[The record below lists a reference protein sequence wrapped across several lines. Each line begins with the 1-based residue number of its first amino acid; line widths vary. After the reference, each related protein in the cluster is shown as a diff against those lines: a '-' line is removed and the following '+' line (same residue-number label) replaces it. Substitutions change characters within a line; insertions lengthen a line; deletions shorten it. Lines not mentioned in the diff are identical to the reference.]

1 MDIFA
6 EPDDP
11 IQTTQEQTP
20 YLCIEHWDGG
30 MFRTYG
36 YRKHKT
42 SIIPV
47 LLRVIPDM
55 PTADQPYLENL
66 YPTPKE
72 ELQPFMQTWL
82 YFGMLA
88 ELLGLNE
95 IAPGVRLVE
104 ESAAKEEISK
114 LHKQLTREENG
125 RTVLTATEILTWGPL
140 FLERLQMAENQFE
153 RLVYILQCLHY
164 AMVMLQST
172 QENID
177 HAVRYSI
184 AALGELFTTGIYAA
198 ASSAQPRVVFPHEL
212 SGISWYQNYICPGG
226 VVEKKMLSNGW
237 CPSEIEKI
245 RSQLQGLYTMHYTS
259 QLKKPT
265 PWLDHSSCGRT
276 FCDAFRID
284 MSTYKPAHVH
294 DGCGCEF
301 IEADPAKM
309 AGILRNTDGF
319 PLVRVEGDLDD
330 LKIVVEEF
338 EDGVSYV
345 ALSHVWANGL
355 GNPTSNSLPRCQIAR
370 ISKLIDDL
378 PKAPGSTESPRL
390 WLDTLCCPV
399 EAESKMICLERIA
412 DVYRK
417 AHHVLVLDTTLTA
430 FKYEGTSPAELLV
443 RAFGCSPWMRRL
455 WTLQEGALA
464 RTLQIQYADKA
475 GNNITMLT
483 DLWMLG
489 SQDSRYM
496 RIFQDVLNEFNQLLG
511 FSPKTGPENANLPWQ
526 QPQITTLQRTLNF
539 RTVSVPADEA
549 LCISTLMKLDTRY
562 IAAGKDASDR
572 MKRMWEKLSEANGG
586 ISARLLFY
594 LDEQLDIDGW
604 RWAPRSLL
612 ASAVHDPVLSM
623 DERVMRFHTEKPAN
637 ASDNVVLGTPTP
649 IGLKVRLPGYRV
661 VPVPLLPNFPLHAWP
676 EVIHSVEDSVI
687 AQNERTGR
695 WFRII
700 DWYRSR
706 KIAVWTREQRREH
719 DRREDN
725 PLCRAIHTGK
735 CCLIM
740 DKRITLA
747 DGTTASCLVQADELH
762 AQEVQEAG
770 HTAAEKHVALKA
782 VRERAVILSAVD
794 EREGKMLSKIK
805 DLAISLA
812 EDPVTEAFLQV
823 QKSYAPGQEEWEAA
837 ELAVRRRMKKV
848 VEEAWYADEEFR
860 QTMRESTGDDLD
872 DYVWVF
878 VPKLFSHA
886 IWLREL
892 PERQLWFV
900 D

>member
-11 IQTTQEQTP
+11 IQTVQDQTP

-30 MFRTYG
+30 LFRTYSH
-36 YRKHKT
+36 RKHKT

-47 LLRVIPDM
+47 LLRTVPDIP
-55 PTADQPYLENL
+55 PADQPYLENL

-72 ELQPFMQTWL
+72 ELQPLIQTWL

-88 ELLGLNE
+88 EMLGLNE

-104 ESAAKEEISK
+104 EAAATEEISR

-125 RTVLTATEILTWGPL
+125 QTVLTAAEILTWGPL
-140 FLERLQMAENQFE
+140 FLERLQMAENEFD
-153 RLVYILQCLHY
+153 RLVYILQCLQW
-164 AMVMLQST
+164 AMVMLHST

-198 ASSAQPRVVFPHEL
+198 ASSAQPKIEL
-212 SGISWYQNYICPGG
+212 PILGISWHRDYICPGG
-226 VVEKKMLSNGW
+226 RVEQKMVRNGW

-265 PWLDHSSCGRT
+265 PWLDHSSCAKT
-276 FCDAFRID
+276 FCGAFRID
-284 MSTYKPAHVH
+284 MSTYEPAHVQ

-301 IEADPAKM
+301 IEADPAKV
-309 AGILRNTDGF
+309 AGILTNTDSF
-319 PLVRVEGDLDD
+319 PVVRVEGDLDD
-330 LKIVVEEF
+330 VKIVVEEF
-338 EDGVSYV
+338 EQGVSYV
-345 ALSHVWANGL
+345 ALSHVWADGL
-355 GNPTSNSLPRCQIAR
+355 GNPASNSLPKCQIAR

-378 PKAPGSTESPRL
+378 PRAPGSTESPRL

-399 EAESKMICLERIA
+399 EVESKMICLERIA

-417 AHHVLVLDTTLTA
+417 AHHVLVLDTSLTA

-475 GNNITMLT
+475 GNNIAMLT
-483 DLWMLG
+483 DLWTLG
-489 SQDSRYM
+489 KQDSRYM
-496 RIFQDVLNEFNQLLG
+496 RIWQDVLNEFSQLLG
-511 FSPKTGPENANLPWQ
+511 FSPKTGPENFLKWQ
-526 QPQITTLQRTLNF
+526 QPQVTTLQRTLNF

-549 LCISTLMKLDTRY
+549 LCISTLMKLDTKY
-562 IAAGKDASDR
+562 IAAGRGASQR
-572 MKRMWEKLSEANGG
+572 MKRMWEKLCEANGG
-586 ISARLLFY
+586 ISTRLLFY

-612 ASAVHDPVLSM
+612 ATAVHDPVLSI
-623 DERVMRFHTEKPAN
+623 DERVMRFHTREPAD
-637 ASDNVVLGTPTP
+637 ASDSVVLGTPTP
-649 IGLKVRLPGYRV
+649 IGLKARLPGCRV
-661 VPVPLLPNFPLHAWP
+661 VPTPLLPNFPLHAWP
-676 EVIHSVEDSVI
+676 EVIHSIEDQVV
-687 AQNERTGR
+687 AQNESTGQ

-700 DWYRSR
+700 DWYRSK
-706 KIAVWTREQRREH
+706 KISVWTREQRREY
-719 DRREDN
+719 DKRENN

-740 DKRITLA
+740 DQKMTLD
-747 DGTTASCLVQADELH
+747 DGTTASCLVQVEELSS
-762 AQEVQEAG
+762 QELRAVG
-770 HTAAEKHVALKA
+770 HTAEEKHLALKA
-782 VRERAVILSAVD
+782 RRERAVILSPID
-794 EREGKMLSKIK
+794 EKEGKMLSRIK
-805 DLAISLA
+805 DLAIVLA
-812 EDPVTEAFLQV
+812 KDPVTDEFLQM
-823 QKSYAPGQEEWEAA
+823 QKSYKPGQEEWEAA
-837 ELAVRRRMKKV
+837 ELTVRRRMKEV
-848 VEEAWYADEEFR
+848 VEEAWYADDEFR
-860 QTMRESTGDDLD
+860 QTMREYTGDDLD

-878 VPKLFSHA
+878 VPKVFSHA